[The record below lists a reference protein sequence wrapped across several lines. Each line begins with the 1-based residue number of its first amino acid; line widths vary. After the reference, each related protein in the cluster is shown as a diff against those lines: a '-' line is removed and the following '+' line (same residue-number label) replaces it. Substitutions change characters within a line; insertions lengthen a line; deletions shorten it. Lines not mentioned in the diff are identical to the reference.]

1 MHKGRVDMELTD
13 TQKQEVAGWVADG
26 MKLSDIQKRIN
37 DEFKIPMTFMDVRLL
52 VIDIGAEYEE
62 PETPAAEESEPQED
76 VDTVG
81 ANAVADSA
89 QSTEGDSAGGG
100 MDVSVEVDAITR
112 PGALVSGTV
121 IFSDG
126 VKAVWMLDQMGR
138 IALDAGQPDYKPT
151 ENDLQLFQVKLR
163 EALQQKGF

>member
-1 MHKGRVDMELTD
+1 MGRYMELTD
-13 TQKQEVAGWVADG
+13 IQKQEVAKWVADG

-37 DEFKIPMTFMDVRLL
+37 DEFNIPMTFMEVRLL

-62 PETPAAEESEPQED
+62 PEAPVTEEPEPLED
-76 VDTVG
+76 VDAAGT
-81 ANAVADSA
+81 NTVADSE
-89 QSTEGDSAGGG
+89 QSTEGDSAGDG
-100 MDVSVEVDAITR
+100 MGVSVDVDAITR

-151 ENDLQLFQVKLR
+151 ETDLQLFQLKLR